1 MSGKIRF
8 GVYELDRDA
17 MELRKHGALI
27 RLQEQPF
34 RVLAMLAERPGE
46 VVTRDQLQEHIW
58 GNTYVDFDQSLNK
71 AVNRVR
77 EALNDNAGTPQYV
90 ETVPR
95 RGYRFI
101 APVAA
106 APQTEAPTP
115 DVPVST
121 VSVEIPAQPRP
132 AKSPSRTVLIAALAV
147 AAVLGAIAIATVAWL
162 RQPTKHVLQEARLV
176 VPFGWGPTLS
186 RDGKLLAYVSGV
198 GSDPPHIWLQQTAGG
213 GAIPVT
219 AGSDL
224 DEAPDFSPDGTHIA
238 FYSKRGGGGIYIA
251 PTLPGE
257 PRLLVASP
265 KAFDPRFSP
274 TGERVLYW
282 QDQKAFTVS
291 VDGGQPV
298 ALPLNQDFSL
308 SGPPLWAPDGK
319 KILFYGTRSG
329 AQKKPEQW
337 WIAPVAPGQPRLA
350 RLPGVEQNTEPAYA
364 VRAWIRTADDRE
376 WIVYSTAQFSTTQPR
391 SWKLWQAGISP
402 RGDFDEKP
410 ELLAA
415 GSGDL
420 SESGSASADG
430 KVAYRIRDSTEAIY
444 QIPISERGQKL
455 GPVFQ
460 LPLPMAGTH
469 LSPSVSRDGKRMAY
483 DSYNPGKPDSM
494 LLRDLGTGTD
504 HLLDD
509 KGRVPGG
516 GYFASISP
524 DGSKVI
530 FERDCKQGTWP
541 HDPETPI
548 PCSFIVGSDQGEPKQ
563 VCERCTPRGFSSD
576 GSVVL
581 LQKYGQTLADEFC
594 IAALDLRTGKERDFL
609 SYPGMAMVHAF
620 FSWDDRW
627 VVFRKL
633 SFVPMP
639 TAQIL
644 IAPVRNGSAAGEA
657 EWIAITDGKHGDD
670 KPQFSADGNTVYF
683 TSTRD
688 EYLCIWAQRLDP
700 ITKHPLGSP
709 FAYEHFHNAE
719 GRTAVLHQGSSDLSV
734 ARDKILINLPHVH
747 SEIWMTQLR

>member
-17 MELRKHGALI
+17 MELRKHGVPI

-46 VVTRDQLQEHIW
+46 VITREQLQEQIW
-58 GNTYVDFDQSLNK
+58 GNTFVDFDQSLNK

-101 APVAA
+101 APVVA
-106 APQTEAPTP
+106 APQTEAPARAT
-115 DVPVST
+115 PVSA
-121 VSVEIPAQPRP
+121 VSVEIPAQPRSD
-132 AKSPSRTVLIAALAV
+132 KSRSRTVLIAALTVAV
-147 AAVLGAIAIATVAWL
+147 VLAAIGIATVAWL
-162 RQPTKHVLQEARLV
+162 KQPSKHVMQEARLV

-224 DEAPDFSPDGTHIA
+224 DEEPDFSPDGTHIA
-238 FYSKRGGGGIYIA
+238 FYSQRRGGGIYIA

-257 PRLLVASP
+257 PRLLVAAST
-265 KAFDPRFSP
+265 ALSPRFSP

-282 QDQKAFTVS
+282 QDRKAFTVS

-308 SGPPLWAPDGK
+308 YGPPLWSPDGK
-319 KILFYGTRSG
+319 EILFYGTRSG
-329 AQKKPEQW
+329 AQKKSEQW
-337 WIAPVAPGQPRLA
+337 WIAPVATGQPRLA
-350 RLPGVEQNTEPAYA
+350 HLAGVEQNVAPAYA
-364 VRAWIRTADDRE
+364 VCAWIRTADDRE
-376 WIVYSTAQFSTTQPR
+376 WIAYSTAQPR
-391 SWKLWQAGISP
+391 SWKLWQVGISA

-410 ELLAA
+410 ELLA
-415 GSGDL
+415 SGIGNL
-420 SESGSASADG
+420 TSGSASADG
-430 KVAYRIRDSTEAIY
+430 KVAYRIRDSTDAIY

-460 LPLPMAGTH
+460 LPLPLAGTH
-469 LSPSVSRDGKRMAY
+469 LSPSVSRDGKWMAY
-483 DSYNPGKPDSM
+483 DSYNPGKPDSIV
-494 LLRDLGTGTD
+494 LRDLSSGTD
-504 HLLDD
+504 HLLDNQ
-509 KGRVPGG
+509 GRVPGG

-524 DGSKVI
+524 DGSRVI
-530 FERDCKQGTWP
+530 FERDCKEGTWP
-541 HDPETPI
+541 HDPESPI
-548 PCSFIVGSDQGEPKQ
+548 PCSFIVGSEDGEPKQ
-563 VCERCTPRGFSSD
+563 VCNRCTARGFSSD

-581 LQKYGQTLADEFC
+581 LQKYGQTPVDEFRV
-594 IAALDLRTGKERDFL
+594 AALDLRTGKERDFL
-609 SYPGMAMVHAF
+609 RYPGMAVVHAF

-627 VVFRKL
+627 VAFRKL
-633 SFVPMP
+633 SSDILSNNLQ

-644 IAPVRNGSAAGEA
+644 IAPVRNGSAAVEA
-657 EWIAITDGKHGDD
+657 EWIAVTDGKHGDD
-670 KPQFSADGNTVYF
+670 KPQFSADGNTIYF

-688 EYLCIWAQRLDP
+688 DGYLCIWAQRLDP
-700 ITKHPLGSP
+700 VTKRPLGTP
-709 FAYEHFHNAE
+709 FAFEHFHNSA
-719 GRTAVLHQGSSDLSV
+719 GRAAAIHQGSSDLSV
-734 ARDKILINLPHVH
+734 ARDKILINLPQVH
-747 SEIWMTQLR
+747 SEIWTTQLR